1 MSEEKQVVPFFA
13 RYLETQIEDMSAEE
27 LNEVYGGSA
36 SPVTLAAPSDSD
48 DVDPGFC
55 GGTGGSPHNDPYDI
69 DFNFPA
75 FPSNFPFLNNSSPT
89 NPGSL

>member
-1 MSEEKQVVPFFA
+1 MSEEKQALPFFA
-13 RYLETQIEDMSAEE
+13 RYLETQIQDMSAEE
-27 LNEVYGGSA
+27 LNEVYGGA
-36 SPVTLAAPSDSD
+36 AVTNAYPSDSD

-55 GGTGGSPHNDPYDI
+55 GGTGGSQQNNPYDI

-89 NPGSL
+89 NPGPL